1 MDKVVHFEIPCE
13 DMKRA
18 ETFYHQIFGWKT
30 NFMSRY
36 LIVSWASKPQECY
49 TFLMALKVHRTLMSP
64 KCKRKDFLI
73 PEMKYCIIHT
83 IETDEKM
90 MPVEKGAINGGL
102 MNRGEIKQPVI
113 TISVESIDAT
123 LSKLNHH
130 GGKVIKDK
138 MSIGDMGFVA
148 YFQDCEGNVLGL
160 WENKVK

>member
-18 ETFYHQIFGWKT
+18 ETFYHQVFGWKA
-30 NFMSRY
+30 NF
-36 LIVSWASKPQECY
+36 
-49 TFLMALKVHRTLMSP
+49 
-64 KCKRKDFLI
+64 I
-73 PEMKYCIIHT
+73 PEMKYCIVHT